1 MSTNWDAI
9 VIGSGFGGAVSA
21 CRLAEKGLAKILVLE
36 RGRRWEPDHYP
47 RRQSNA
53 WLWDQNAP
61 ELLNGWID
69 LRIFDDM
76 IVAQGAG
83 VGGGSLI
90 YANVSVEAKPE
101 AFRSGWPEEI
111 TYQELEPYYERA
123 GKMLKVRT
131 IPETQ
136 LTRRYELMRDAAHA
150 IGEGARF
157 RSPSLSTTTG
167 ATTTATA
174 SAIRAARSGRTSTA
188 PSRARACTAA
198 SATSA
203 ARYAPRTRSTS
214 ITSRA
219 RSESSGSRSASCT
232 WPSASRRMGGA
243 IRSTSSA
250 STGSGAAS

>member
-1 MSTNWDAI
+1 MRSTNWDAI

-157 RSPSLSTTTG
+157 RPVPLAVTFDDDW
-167 ATTTATA
+167 
-174 SAIRAARSGRTSTA
+174 
-188 PSRARACTAA
+188 
-198 SATSA
+198 
-203 ARYAPRTRSTS
+203 RYDDGDCF
-214 ITSRA
+214 IN
-219 RSESSGSRSASCT
+219 SRS
-232 WPSASRRMGGA
+232 RK
-243 IRSTSSA
+243 
-250 STGSGAAS
+250 